1 MVFGQYSSHDGH
13 LGGTLVCQAEGVE
26 MADRR
31 RRTFDSRDGDA
42 EVVEPLLRAVL
53 SYAPRDESP
62 TPHPSEG
69 ITLRAEDG
77 SGCIRL
83 ELVIAGDLGTG
94 IPGPFGSRFYECG
107 AYEVIVPQRDPR
119 DGALLMIHLLA
130 PQAPHRFEF
139 TTSMPPLW
147 SLRLEHDGSVSV
159 LDEAGN
165 AVIFIGRPWAFDG
178 DLQPVHVHYTI
189 ENGLLVQ
196 NVGATADTGYP
207 ILIDPDPD
215 AIITG
220 DGRLVTEAW
229 TPRLAAGVIVE
240 DSPPKSLS
248 S

>member
-1 MVFGQYSSHDGH
+1 MTG
-13 LGGTLVCQAEGVE
+13 
-26 MADRR
+26 RR

-77 SGCIRL
+77 SGFVRL
-83 ELVIAGDLGTG
+83 ELAIAGDLGAG

-107 AYEVIVPQRDPR
+107 SFEVIVPQRDPQ
-119 DGALLMIHLLA
+119 DGALLMIHLLDA
-130 PQAPHRFEF
+130 RAPHRFEF
-139 TTSMPPLW
+139 ATSMPPRW

-159 LDEAGN
+159 LDDLGD
-165 AVIFIGRPWAFDG
+165 AVIFIGRPWAFDS
-178 DLQPVHVHYTI
+178 DLHPVRVHYTV
-189 ENGLLVQ
+189 ENDLLVQ
-196 NVGATADTGYP
+196 NVLAPADTGYP

-220 DGRLVTEAW
+220 DGRLITETW
-229 TPRLAAGVIVE
+229 TPRLVAGGSVE
-240 DSPPKSLS
+240 DMPPTSLS

>member
-1 MVFGQYSSHDGH
+1 
-13 LGGTLVCQAEGVE
+13 

-31 RRTFDSRDGDA
+31 RRTLNSRDGDA

-69 ITLRAEDG
+69 ITLRAENG

-83 ELVIAGDLGTG
+83 ELAIAGDLGLG

-107 AYEVIVPQRDPR
+107 SYEVIVPQRNSC
-119 DGALLMIHLLA
+119 DGALLMIHLLDEH
-130 PQAPHRFEF
+130 APHTFEF
-139 TTSMPPLW
+139 ATSMPPLW

-159 LDEAGN
+159 LDAAGN

-178 DLQPVHVHYTI
+178 DLQPVCVHYTI

-196 NVGATADTGYP
+196 NVGVTADTAYP

-229 TPRLAAGVIVE
+229 VPRLVAGGVVGAT
-240 DSPPKSLS
+240 PPTLLS
-248 S
+248 SSKTLRYN

>member
-1 MVFGQYSSHDGH
+1 
-13 LGGTLVCQAEGVE
+13 
-26 MADRR
+26 MAGRR

-53 SYAPRDESP
+53 SYAPRDEST

-69 ITLRAEDG
+69 ITLRAENG
-77 SGCIRL
+77 SGYIRL
-83 ELVIAGDLGTG
+83 ELAIAGDLGTG
-94 IPGPFGSRFYECG
+94 IPGPFGSRFYEC
-107 AYEVIVPQRDPR
+107 ESFEIVVPQRDP
-119 DGALLMIHLLA
+119 DDDALLMIHLLD
-130 PQAPHRFEF
+130 PRAPHRFEF

-159 LDEAGN
+159 LDQAGQ

-189 ENGLLVQ
+189 ENGRLVQ
-196 NVGATADTGYP
+196 NVRATADTGYP

-229 TPRLAAGVIVE
+229 TPRLVAGGSVEVI
-240 DSPPKSLS
+240 PPKSLS

>member
-1 MVFGQYSSHDGH
+1 M
-13 LGGTLVCQAEGVE
+13 T
-26 MADRR
+26 DRR

-69 ITLRAEDG
+69 IVLGAENG
-77 SGCIRL
+77 SGTIRL
-83 ELVIAGDLGTG
+83 ELVIAGDLDSG

-107 AYEVIVPQRDPR
+107 SFEVIVPQRDPR
-119 DGALLMIHLLA
+119 DGALLMIHLLDASA
-130 PQAPHRFEF
+130 PRKFEF
-139 TTSMPPLW
+139 ATSMPPSW
-147 SLRLEHDGSVSV
+147 KLRLESDGSVSV
-159 LDEAGN
+159 LDELGE
-165 AVIFIGRPWAFDG
+165 AVIFIGRPWAFDA
-178 DLQPVHVHYTI
+178 DLHPVHVYYTI
-189 ENGLLVQ
+189 ESGLLVQ
-196 NVGATADTGYP
+196 NVQAEADTGYP

-229 TPRLAAGVIVE
+229 TPRLVAGGVVE
-240 DSPPKSLS
+240 EVSPRSLS

>member
-1 MVFGQYSSHDGH
+1 MTG
-13 LGGTLVCQAEGVE
+13 
-26 MADRR
+26 RR

-77 SGCIRL
+77 SGFVRL
-83 ELVIAGDLGTG
+83 ELAIAGDLGAG

-107 AYEVIVPQRDPR
+107 SFEVIVPQRDPQ
-119 DGALLMIHLLA
+119 DGALLMIHLLDA
-130 PQAPHRFEF
+130 RAPHRFEF
-139 TTSMPPLW
+139 ATSMPPRW

-159 LDEAGN
+159 LDDLGD
-165 AVIFIGRPWAFDG
+165 AVIFIGRPWAFDS
-178 DLQPVHVHYTI
+178 DLHPVRVHYTV
-189 ENGLLVQ
+189 ENDLLVQ
-196 NVGATADTGYP
+196 NVLATADTGYP

-220 DGRLVTEAW
+220 DGRLITETW
-229 TPRLAAGVIVE
+229 TPRLVAGGSVE
-240 DSPPKSLS
+240 DMPPTSLS

>member
-1 MVFGQYSSHDGH
+1 M
-13 LGGTLVCQAEGVE
+13 T
-26 MADRR
+26 DRR

-53 SYAPRDESP
+53 SYAPRDEMP

-69 ITLRAEDG
+69 IILRAENG
-77 SGCIRL
+77 SGQVRL
-83 ELVIAGDLGTG
+83 ELAFADDLGPG

-107 AYEVIVPQRDPR
+107 SFEVVVPQRDLR
-119 DGALLMIHLLA
+119 DGALLMIHLLDA
-130 PQAPHRFEF
+130 RAPHRFEF
-139 TTSMPPLW
+139 ATSMPSQW

-159 LDEAGN
+159 LDELGE
-165 AVIFIGRPWAFDG
+165 AVIFIGRPWAFDA
-178 DLQPVHVHYTI
+178 DLQPVRVHYTI

-196 NVGATADTGYP
+196 NIQATADTGYP

-220 DGRLVTEAW
+220 DGRLVTETW
-229 TPRLAAGVIVE
+229 TPRLVAGGIVE
-240 DSPPKSLS
+240 DLPPKSLS

>member
-1 MVFGQYSSHDGH
+1 MTG
-13 LGGTLVCQAEGVE
+13 
-26 MADRR
+26 RR

-62 TPHPSEG
+62 MPHPSEG
-69 ITLRAEDG
+69 ITLRADDG
-77 SGCIRL
+77 SGFVRL
-83 ELVIAGDLGTG
+83 ELAIADDLGAG

-107 AYEVIVPQRDPR
+107 SFEVIVPQRDPR
-119 DGALLMIHLLA
+119 DGALLMIHLLDARA
-130 PQAPHRFEF
+130 PRRFEF
-139 TTSMPPLW
+139 ATSMPPRW

-159 LDEAGN
+159 LDDLGD
-165 AVIFIGRPWAFDG
+165 AVIFIGRPWAFDS
-178 DLQPVHVHYTI
+178 DLHPVHVHYTI

-196 NVGATADTGYP
+196 NVLATADTGYP

-220 DGRLVTEAW
+220 DGRLITETW
-229 TPRLAAGVIVE
+229 TPRLVAGGIVE
-240 DSPPKSLS
+240 DLPPKSLS

>member
-1 MVFGQYSSHDGH
+1 MTG
-13 LGGTLVCQAEGVE
+13 
-26 MADRR
+26 RR

-62 TPHPSEG
+62 MPHPSEG
-69 ITLRAEDG
+69 IMLRAEDG
-77 SGCIRL
+77 SGFVRL
-83 ELVIAGDLGTG
+83 ELAIADDLGAG

-107 AYEVIVPQRDPR
+107 SFEVIVPQRDPR
-119 DGALLMIHLLA
+119 DGALLMIHLLDA
-130 PQAPHRFEF
+130 RAPHRFEF
-139 TTSMPPLW
+139 ATSMPPRW

-159 LDEAGN
+159 LDDLGD
-165 AVIFIGRPWAFDG
+165 AVIFIGRPWAFDS
-178 DLQPVHVHYTI
+178 DLHPVRVHYTI

-196 NVGATADTGYP
+196 NVLATADTGYP

-220 DGRLVTEAW
+220 DGRLITETW
-229 TPRLAAGVIVE
+229 SPRLVAGGIVE
-240 DSPPKSLS
+240 DLPPKSLS

>member
-1 MVFGQYSSHDGH
+1 MTG
-13 LGGTLVCQAEGVE
+13 
-26 MADRR
+26 R

-62 TPHPSEG
+62 MPHPSEG
-69 ITLRAEDG
+69 IMLRAEDG
-77 SGCIRL
+77 SGFVRL
-83 ELVIAGDLGTG
+83 ELAIADDLGAG

-107 AYEVIVPQRDPR
+107 SFEVVVPQRDPR
-119 DGALLMIHLLA
+119 DGALLMIHLLDA
-130 PQAPHRFEF
+130 RAPHRFEF
-139 TTSMPPLW
+139 ATSMPPRW

-159 LDEAGN
+159 LDDLGD
-165 AVIFIGRPWAFDG
+165 AVIFIGRPWAFDS
-178 DLQPVHVHYTI
+178 DLHPVRVYYTI

-196 NVGATADTGYP
+196 NVLATADTGYP

-220 DGRLVTEAW
+220 DGRLITETW
-229 TPRLAAGVIVE
+229 SPRLVAGEIVE
-240 DSPPKSLS
+240 DLPPKSLS

>member
-1 MVFGQYSSHDGH
+1 M
-13 LGGTLVCQAEGVE
+13 T
-26 MADRR
+26 DRR

-77 SGCIRL
+77 SGFVRL
-83 ELVIAGDLGTG
+83 GLAIADHLGAG

-107 AYEVIVPQRDPR
+107 SFEVIVPQRDPR
-119 DGALLMIHLLA
+119 DGALLMIHLLDA
-130 PQAPHRFEF
+130 RAPHRFEF
-139 TTSMPPLW
+139 STSMPPRW
-147 SLRLEHDGSVSV
+147 SLRLERDGSVSV
-159 LDEAGN
+159 LDDVGA
-165 AVIFIGRPWAFDG
+165 AVIFIGRPWAFDS
-178 DLQPVHVHYTI
+178 DLQPVRVNYTI

-196 NVGATADTGYP
+196 NVEATADTGYP

-229 TPRLAAGVIVE
+229 TPRLVAGGVVE
-240 DSPPKSLS
+240 DMPPKSLS
-248 S
+248 G